1 LESKDDRDFRPPSK
15 EEFLNKLPK
24 SILKNGKV
32 IKIRDEIEKR
42 LNGEIGNGI
51 AEEAEDEE
59 NEDYERN
66 DGVTVF
72 KTKQHGRVER
82 KEVE

>member
-1 LESKDDRDFRPPSK
+1 MASLESKDDRDFRPPSK

-72 KTKQHGRVER
+72 KTKQHGRV
-82 KEVE
+82 